1 MRLEVLAKHLPIL
14 FLAALILRVIL
25 VGYEFTLANLLPMPK
40 ISSSTTVVALFGDA
54 KGDRPGPQTLERVA
68 AAEAIA
74 RKSGKN
80 TIMLV
85 GGNRGNPGEAC
96 AFLNRQ
102 RAVTGAVTCAGQSYS
117 TRSNLLEITSINDL
131 PHDSSVALITSKA
144 HSYRVRYLCYR
155 LKIRCSVHATQ
166 SPFLPTVA
174 LSAWVREIT
183 AMTAEVLM
191 GSYADRLIARLRLD
205 TRR

>member
-1 MRLEVLAKHLPIL
+1 MRLEVLAKNLSVI
-14 FLAALILRVIL
+14 FLAVLLFRVIF

-40 ISSSTTVVALFGDA
+40 ISSSTTIVALFGDA
-54 KGDRPGPQTLERVA
+54 KGDRPGPQTEERVA
-68 AAEAIA
+68 AAEALA

-102 RAVTGAVTCAGQSYS
+102 RAATGAVTCAGQSYS

-155 LKIRCSVHATQ
+155 LKSRCSVHATE
-166 SPFLPTVA
+166 SPLLATIA
-174 LSAWVREIT
+174 LLTWMHEIT
-183 AMTAEVLM
+183 AMTAEVLL

-205 TRR
+205 TKR